1 MKKNRFL
8 VLGILAL
15 ALIFGMYWLVAA
27 MTTMIKAAATT
38 PTADKTLG
46 AGVNL
51 FDTLYIIDNSKASAI
66 HAHKSPDSG
75 LCSAINHRLT
85 RAAAKRL

>member
-1 MKKNRFL
+1 
-8 VLGILAL
+8 
-15 ALIFGMYWLVAA
+15 
-27 MTTMIKAAATT
+27 
-38 PTADKTLG
+38 
-46 AGVNL
+46 VNL